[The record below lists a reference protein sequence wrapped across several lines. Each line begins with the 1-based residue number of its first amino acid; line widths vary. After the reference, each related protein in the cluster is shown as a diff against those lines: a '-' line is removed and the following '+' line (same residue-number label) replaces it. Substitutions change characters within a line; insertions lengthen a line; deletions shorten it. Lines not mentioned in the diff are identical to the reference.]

1 MHKERNWLIAN
12 LQATSSS
19 VELLLDDEPRLQ
31 PQTHHGGLGAS
42 SHSRLASAEADSER
56 SNGVMI
62 QYDDDLVAAHHAA
75 SKAAGAAAAAEDGS
89 GGGSTGVTR
98 FDLAE
103 HDDSLQSSM
112 VDLDLNLLPLD
123 AKILPQEAIRNPGH
137 YHHLPRR
144 AGPRHRSGYN
154 TDTIRSNHSA
164 KSVTIANQVTEFH
177 YSGEPYFLK
186 CIPF

>member
-1 MHKERNWLIAN
+1 
-12 LQATSSS
+12 
-19 VELLLDDEPRLQ
+19 
-31 PQTHHGGLGAS
+31 
-42 SHSRLASAEADSER
+42 
-56 SNGVMI
+56 MI
-62 QYDDDLVAAHHAA
+62 QYDDDLVAAHTA
-75 SKAAGAAAAAEDGS
+75 SQPDADAGGNVAN
-89 GGGSTGVTR
+89 TGVTR

-123 AKILPQEAIRNPGH
+123 AKILPQEAIRNH
-137 YHHLPRR
+137 YQHLPRR

-177 YSGEPYFLK
+177 YSGETDQACKIPTYLLK
-186 CIPF
+186 IVMSASKQLIAWNVYNAVAVCGSL

>member
-1 MHKERNWLIAN
+1 MHKERNWLIAT

-31 PQTHHGGLGAS
+31 PQTHHGGGAS

-75 SKAAGAAAAAEDGS
+75 SEAAGGAAAPENR
-89 GGGSTGVTR
+89 GGVGSTGVTR
-98 FDLAE
+98 FDLAD

-123 AKILPQEAIRNPGH
+123 AKILPQEAIRNH

-177 YSGEPYFLK
+177 YSGEPFET
-186 CIPF
+186 PTS

>member
-1 MHKERNWLIAN
+1 MAITN
-12 LQATSSS
+12 LQAASSS
-19 VELLLDDEPRLQ
+19 VELLLDDEPQLE
-31 PQTHHGGLGAS
+31 PQKPHS
-42 SHSRLASAEADSER
+42 SHSRLAASASADNER

-62 QYDDDLVAAHHAA
+62 QYDDDLITAHSTSHPNAAPP
-75 SKAAGAAAAAEDGS
+75 
-89 GGGSTGVTR
+89 GGSVGNTGITR

-123 AKILPQEAIRNPGH
+123 AKILPQEAIRNH
-137 YHHLPRR
+137 YQHLPRR

-177 YSGEPYFLK
+177 YSGE
-186 CIPF
+186 I